1 MKRKKNAKAPHPITP
16 LLDKIDNGLFKISMK
31 ITYME
36 KKINN
41 IERKIDEL
49 MIGLEKLLVLLEKQN
64 KYLIELNENKKSS
77 IWRELKRYLA
87 IR

>member
-16 LLDKIDNGLFKISMK
+16 LLDKIDNELLKISIK
-31 ITYME
+31 IFYME

-41 IERKIDEL
+41 IERKIDDLETR
-49 MIGLEKLLVLLEKQN
+49 LEKLQFLLEKQN

>member
-16 LLDKIDNGLFKISMK
+16 LLDKIDNELLKITMK

-41 IERKIDEL
+41 IERKIDGLETR
-49 MIGLEKLLVLLEKQN
+49 LEKLLVLLEKQN
-64 KYLIELNENKKSS
+64 QFLIQINENKKTS

>member
-16 LLDKIDNGLFKISMK
+16 LIDKINDNLLSIFLK

-41 IERKIDEL
+41 IEHKIDDL
-49 MIGLEKLLVLLEKQN
+49 KTRLEKLQFLLEKQN
-64 KYLIELNENKKSS
+64 KYLIQLNENKKTS
-77 IWRELKRYLA
+77 IWRELRRYLA